1 MTPRPS
7 PGQPFS
13 RLPWAGVWVWRW
25 WCSWCCV
32 WGATAAVAALPS
44 MSTPPATSTGSQY
57 NATRRAKPT
66 TLSVGT
72 TPSVAVGP
80 ASGAPWDSNPKSAE
94 TVETVLDRT
103 TLRFKILA
111 LRDYI
116 AHLYDDGRQCVVV
129 FFKRNF
135 YSCYH
140 NHISISFYIVPP
152 LELASLIFYLT
163 DT

>member
-1 MTPRPS
+1 MEGGSTMYSRRHAVIHRCWNGAS
-7 PGQPFS
+7 YNIIILYLMPF
-13 RLPWAGVWVWRW
+13 P
-25 WCSWCCV
+25 
-32 WGATAAVAALPS
+32 
-44 MSTPPATSTGSQY
+44 GSQY